1 MEVQTKTTYTLKRVL
16 RRSYSLVGCTE
27 ATDNREFLSSLAS
40 VDLECNITLTDAK
53 VLWNHDY
60 FAEKEIVCD
69 PDVSD
74 RWVDVTWSLFE

>member
-27 ATDNREFLSSLAS
+27 AT